1 MQDNRFKVL
10 LVGDSGVGKS
20 SIILRFTEHYFEDN
34 FVNTI
39 GVDFRCHSLE
49 FNNKIYKL
57 QIWDTAGQDKFQSI
71 TTSYYRGSNGI
82 ILVYDVCN
90 PSSLDR
96 LKFWYNEVKKKV
108 TEDIPMIIVGNK
120 IDLSSNRKVSYEE
133 GEAFAKELNMQYLE
147 CSTKLDEGINKI
159 FFTLLE
165 KIVDTNVESNKFET
179 HDSIYFKNFDKLNFK
194 SVSGNKPFY
203 KRCC

>member
-1 MQDNRFKVL
+1 MQDNRLKVL

-20 SIILRFTEHYFEDN
+20 SIILRFTEHYFEEN

-39 GVDFRCHSLE
+39 GVDFRCHILE
-49 FNNKIYKL
+49 FNNKLYKL

-71 TTSYYRGSNGI
+71 TTAYYRGSNGI

-90 PSSLDR
+90 PNSLDR

-108 TEDIPMIIVGNK
+108 IDDIPMIIVGNK
-120 IDLSSNRKVSYEE
+120 IDLCSNRKVSYEE

-147 CSTKLDEGINKI
+147 CSTKLDEGIDRV
-159 FFTLLE
+159 FFTLLG
-165 KIVDTNVESNKFET
+165 KIVEKNVASNKFET
-179 HDSIYFKNFDKLNFK
+179 YDSVYFKNFDSIKFK
-194 SVSGNKPFY
+194 TVNKPFY